1 MLLEVLLWILDHLF
15 IYVVVP
21 LNQGYVL
28 VRKPQSL
35 EKAAMEQERQGI
47 SSAGGHVARGDLGA
61 VIQELG
67 WQGSWHLGHLSGCVL
82 WEALRFPPDCRA
94 AQKKMFFCFC
104 RQLYLGNGAVCVQN
118 NKGILDLIAALA
130 HLSLVLTL
138 FQLRG

>member
-1 MLLEVLLWILDHLF
+1 
-15 IYVVVP
+15 
-21 LNQGYVL
+21 
-28 VRKPQSL
+28 
-35 EKAAMEQERQGI
+35 MEQERQGI

-61 VIQELG
+61 VIQELV
-67 WQGSWHLGHLSGCVL
+67 WQGSWYLAP
-82 WEALRFPPDCRA
+82 WPPVRLCAMGGVTFSSRL
-94 AQKKMFFCFC
+94 QGSSEKMFFCFC